1 MPVPVSASTSVLPL
15 SQTKNPSRVIS
26 DLYKK
31 KLEIRIQKESIIKRG
46 ISVSVLCATFPDC
59 RHCARGT
66 RHLCSR
72 LTYHGGRFN
81 TRLTRSLE
89 SQFAQMNDN
98 AKCLTA
104 PVKISIVKSLT
115 SRDESGGKWSKK
127 YPQKYPQKTKQ

>member
-1 MPVPVSASTSVLPL
+1 
-15 SQTKNPSRVIS
+15 
-26 DLYKK
+26 
-31 KLEIRIQKESIIKRG
+31 
-46 ISVSVLCATFPDC
+46 
-59 RHCARGT
+59 
-66 RHLCSR
+66 

-104 PVKISIVKSLT
+104 PVKISIVKSQT